1 MYLILFS
8 SGIGTTHKVNNIL
21 LQPGQYIDT
30 SSITSPKR
38 KRSRRSFILP
48 ERQTLDP
55 YIAGKRSGPKPLRF
69 YENDAMELIFAHQ
82 EVLSRLWI
90 LSRKMS
96 VPQAIP
102 SWTGFVM
109 SVTDNVVIVNT
120 AIGYLDCIDASASD
134 ISTIN
139 QVLNRCLKIKDS
151 LHLSSIVCVFDE
163 AIYAKAVEIKWKSP
177 EVFQSC
183 IIMLGIFHT
192 LMFLGIIGKRFG
204 DGGYRDMLV
213 QSEVIAEGSV
223 DRALSGK
230 MYNRSVRAVKL
241 QNMVGKLLSL
251 FCISNI

>member
-8 SGIGTTHKVNNIL
+8 SGVGTTHKVNNFL
-21 LQPGQYIDT
+21 LQPGQFTGT
-30 SSITSPKR
+30 SPITSPKR

-55 YIAGKRSGPKPLRF
+55 YIAGKHSGPKPLTF
-69 YENDAMELIFAHQ
+69 YENDARELIFAHQ

-102 SWTGFVM
+102 SWAGFHM
-109 SVTDNVVIVNT
+109 SVRDNVVIVKT
-120 AIGYLDCIDASASD
+120 AIGYLDCIDA
-134 ISTIN
+134 STIN

-177 EVFQSC
+177 RSSNLVLSC
-183 IIMLGIFHT
+183 WEYFIH
-192 LMFLGIIGKRFG
+192 
-204 DGGYRDMLV
+204 
-213 QSEVIAEGSV
+213 
-223 DRALSGK
+223 
-230 MYNRSVRAVKL
+230 
-241 QNMVGKLLSL
+241 
-251 FCISNI
+251 